1 MTHIILVR
9 HGQTAWNEGEGE
21 RLRGRADLDLS
32 EIEKK
37 QAQSA
42 ATIVA
47 SHQPA
52 AIYSSPLQRAMN
64 TARNNIPVITLLN
77 DTCHLKSLS

>member
-47 SHQPA
+47 RRK
-52 AIYSSPLQRAMN
+52 SP
-64 TARNNIPVITLLN
+64 TS
-77 DTCHLKSLS
+77 CHLFKPTAASNEHCS